1 MIEQDNNLKI
11 PEPLR
16 ADWFM
21 VLVTIQADLIYNALL
36 VLSSPLFLLYRSYR
50 RAVATVS
57 TAERAV
63 KRAPSRIA
71 GGAGRAVRRTWFG
84 IMGACHVSM
93 VMVLALILAVVIG
106 VGVVSLYV
114 EKPVVVRDRLFFDYT
129 EENPSAVF
137 SFDKKKRSFSV
148 PVGHYVHVSLLLWM
162 PESEINRRIGVFQL
176 KVELLSLKGETIARS
191 SQPCMLRFRSK
202 PIRLARTFVMSVPL
216 IAGIA
221 NEAQTMRIDGL
232 RHQEKWP
239 RTKAVRATLIPRAQT
254 RTLPQLYAAEIVIN
268 SRPPWIKRMAYNWK
282 WTLCVWTSMYLY
294 VPILTSLLWCFRPVL
309 FPYTASRT
317 IGESENSEIEL
328 VQEEEEEVVIE
339 RRRRERR
346 NQPRRRIAA
355 TQKTY
360 T

>member
-1 MIEQDNNLKI
+1 MKEQDNQLKI

-21 VLVTIQADLIYNALL
+21 VLVTIQADLIYNALV
-36 VLSSPLFLLYRSYR
+36 VLSSPFFLLYRSYR
-50 RAVATVS
+50 RAVVTVS
-57 TAERAV
+57 AAEKAV
-63 KRAPSRIA
+63 KRAPARIA
-71 GGAGRAVRRTWFG
+71 GGAGRVVRRTWF
-84 IMGACHVSM
+84 
-93 VMVLALILAVVIG
+93 
-106 VGVVSLYV
+106 

-148 PVGHYVHVSLLLWM
+148 PVGHSVHVSLVLWM

-221 NEAQTMRIDGL
+221 NEAQTMRIDAL
-232 RHQEKWP
+232 KHQEKMP

-254 RTLPQLYAAEIVIN
+254 RTLPQLYEAEIVIN
-268 SRPPWIKRMAYNWK
+268 SKPPWIKRMAYNWK

-294 VPILTSLLWCFRPVL
+294 VAILTALLWCFRPVL
-309 FPYTASRT
+309 FPYTSSRT
-317 IGESENSEIEL
+317 ISESENLEIE
-328 VQEEEEEVVIE
+328 VVEEEQEQVME

-346 NQPRRRIAA
+346 NQPRRRNFAT
-355 TQKTY
+355 TQKSY